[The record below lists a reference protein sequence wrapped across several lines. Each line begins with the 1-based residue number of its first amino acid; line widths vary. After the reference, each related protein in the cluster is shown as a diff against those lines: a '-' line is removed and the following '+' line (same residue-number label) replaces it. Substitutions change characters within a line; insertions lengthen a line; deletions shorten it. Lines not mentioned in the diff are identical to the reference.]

1 MTYFIYVKGQKIPIS
16 KEIYKEYWRITNREK
31 YLDRLERKYHVRPFS
46 DYDEIQLAD
55 FMVDSQMDIEKIM
68 ETRELLQLLYEAL
81 LTLNTEEFQIVND
94 LFFKD
99 KTLNDVSKSR
109 NVSIST
115 IARRRDKILKYLKK
129 LLQ

>member
-1 MTYFIYVKGQKIPIS
+1 MMYFIYVKGKQVPVS
-16 KEIYKEYWRITNREK
+16 KEIYQEYWRITNREK
-31 YLDRLERKYHVRPFS
+31 YLRRLERKHHVRPFS

-55 FMVDSQMDIEKIM
+55 FMVDTQMNIEKII
-68 ETRELLQLLYEAL
+68 ETKQLVQLLYEAL
-81 LTLNTEEFQIVND
+81 LTLSAEEFQIVND

-99 KTLNDVSKSR
+99 KTLSEVSKSI

-115 IARRRDKILKYLKK
+115 IARRRDRILKYLKK